1 MRITTNPFPLL
12 HFCGKVKAQM
22 SELSITNKTKQSSIF
37 EILHTVF
44 NNKYYIS
51 QNGNNYSFVHQPN
64 WYKQNKCPI
73 DTECQFVLDPKP
85 QTYTEKRRIPLS
97 FFLKPFTA
105 VSTIDLPSDDIIK
118 SSLLTLKK
126 NLYYFSLI
134 NEKGEKRIFT
144 GNTKGTERYNKKVAC
159 KIQDQISYFASL
171 NWETFALTITYD
183 VARYGEDRIAAW
195 QGYTAHI
202 NHVLEHLRKHYR
214 LEYCWVK
221 ESTKKG
227 YPHAH
232 IVLAFPPGTVKS
244 YRKMQNNKS
253 LKYGWLFN
261 EIKKRVDS
269 RVFELRPIKG
279 NNVKY
284 YLTKYINKFS
294 ENNLFECCEEKHELT
309 DEERK
314 GCLCLLYTVATH
326 TRQYGMTKFR
336 KQEQLSEEENILLS
350 TVSHI
355 ETVKEKYIL
364 SKGDRP
370 EGAKALRALRADL
383 IKLCINPPCNMIHD
397 IYSVKQSVL
406 EQHKI
411 AKIDESFIKN
421 PEKWENL
428 RKISTPIGCKGC
440 FWSEFYKLISGQPSK
455 IFLILKNRL
464 ESSEYS
470 ALVAHL
476 TPFSEDVKFFS
487 ALEFIYNY
495 FMELFHTTN
504 LTFNQ
509 LVENPNTDKFIEK
522 QSLVAQIENYIELQ
536 SVARNH
542 LEKMERDKS
551 QKDKKKISP
560 MFRYWLKTE
569 RYATYK
575 LSQIFK
581 FYPKN
586 ETTQNT

>member
-1 MRITTNPFPLL
+1 LFVIPKIEGGEEMVKIAPSILSANFEHLEEEIKDVVNAGADMIHVDVMDGKFVPNETPGIEMYQITKRATNL
-12 HFCGKVKAQM
+12 
-22 SELSITNKTKQSSIF
+22 
-37 EILHTVF
+37 
-44 NNKYYIS
+44 
-51 QNGNNYSFVHQPN
+51 
-64 WYKQNKCPI
+64 PI
-73 DTECQFVLDPKP
+73 DT
-85 QTYTEKRRIPLS
+85 
-97 FFLKPFTA
+97 
-105 VSTIDLPSDDIIK
+105 
-118 SSLLTLKK
+118 
-126 NLYYFSLI
+126 
-134 NEKGEKRIFT
+134 
-144 GNTKGTERYNKKVAC
+144 
-159 KIQDQISYFASL
+159 
-171 NWETFALTITYD
+171 
-183 VARYGEDRIAAW
+183 
-195 QGYTAHI
+195 
-202 NHVLEHLRKHYR
+202 HLM
-214 LEYCWVK
+214 V
-221 ESTKKG
+221 
-227 YPHAH
+227 
-232 IVLAFPPGTVKS
+232 
-244 YRKMQNNKS
+244 
-253 LKYGWLFN
+253 
-261 EIKKRVDS
+261 
-269 RVFELRPIKG
+269 
-279 NNVKY
+279 
-284 YLTKYINKFS
+284 
-294 ENNLFECCEEKHELT
+294 
-309 DEERK
+309 
-314 GCLCLLYTVATH
+314 
-326 TRQYGMTKFR
+326 
-336 KQEQLSEEENILLS
+336 
-350 TVSHI
+350 
-355 ETVKEKYIL
+355 
-364 SKGDRP
+364 
-370 EGAKALRALRADL
+370 
-383 IKLCINPPCNMIHD
+383 
-397 IYSVKQSVL
+397 
-406 EQHKI
+406 
-411 AKIDESFIKN
+411 KN

>member
-1 MRITTNPFPLL
+1 MP
-12 HFCGKVKAQM
+12 G
-22 SELSITNKTKQSSIF
+22 LSITNKQKRSSVF
-37 EILHTVF
+37 EVLHTVF
-44 NNKYYIS
+44 NNKFYIS
-51 QNGNNYSFVHQPN
+51 QNGSNYSFTHQPN
-64 WYKQNKCPI
+64 WCKQNKCPI
-73 DTECQFVLDPKP
+73 DTECQYVLEPKP
-85 QTYTEKRRIPLS
+85 QSYVKRHRVQIS
-97 FFLKPFTA
+97 SFLKAFSA

-183 VARYGEDRIAAW
+183 VARYGENRIEAW

-232 IVLAFPPGTVKS
+232 IVLAFPPGTVKG
-244 YRKMQNNKS
+244 YKRMQNNKS

-261 EIKKRVDS
+261 QIKKRVDS

-294 ENNLFECCEEKHELT
+294 ENNLFECSEEKHELT

-314 GCLCLLYTVATH
+314 GCLCLLYTVVTH
-326 TRQYGMTKFR
+326 TRQYGMTKFK
-336 KQEQLSEEENILLS
+336 KQEQFSEKESILLS
-350 TVSHI
+350 TVSHV
-355 ETVKEKYIL
+355 ETVKEQYIS
-364 SKGDRP
+364 SKGNSP
-370 EGAKALRALRADL
+370 EGALALRALRADL
-383 IKLCINPPCNMIHD
+383 IKLCINPPCNMLHD

-411 AKIDESFIKN
+411 EKIDESFIKN
-421 PEKWENL
+421 SEKWEKL

-440 FWSEFYKLISGQPSK
+440 FWSEFYKLISGQSSK

-464 ESSEYS
+464 KPSEYR
-470 ALVAHL
+470 ALIAHL
-476 TPFSEDVKFFS
+476 MPFSEDIKFFS

-495 FMELFHTTN
+495 FMKLFSTTN

-522 QSLVAQIENYIELQ
+522 QSLVEQIEDYKELLYI
-536 SVARNH
+536 ARKH
-542 LEKMERDKS
+542 LEKLGYDRASKMKKS
-551 QKDKKKISP
+551 VLPIY
-560 MFRYWLKTE
+560 RYWLKTE
-569 RYATYK
+569 RYANYK

-586 ETTQNT
+586 ETEQNT